1 MQSKFFHVLSLHNH
15 NNGMNDL
22 CKKNEIL
29 NSDLC
34 MKKDILNKDLCKKT
48 EILNNEMLNNDLCK
62 KKNTLNNDLT
72 SFVYV
77 QSRFITTM

>member
-1 MQSKFFHVLSLHNH
+1 MKSRRINLLQSKFFHVLSLHNH

-34 MKKDILNKDLCKKT
+34 MKKDILNKDLCKKNRNT
-48 EILNNEMLNNDLCK
+48 EQWNAEQWFM
-62 KKNTLNNDLT
+62 
-72 SFVYV
+72 
-77 QSRFITTM
+77 